1 MNFDNKGLIFI
12 ISGPAGSG
20 KSTIVKKLLATGRF
34 EFSVSAT
41 TRAPRPGEED
51 GVQYHFITHEKF
63 DEMLKDDM
71 FLEHAEY
78 VGNCYGTPKKP
89 VEDWVNAGKN
99 VILEIE
105 VIGALQ
111 VKEKKPEAIMIFITP
126 PDAETLE
133 ARLRG
138 RGTEDEAHLLGRLA
152 KARREFESFDK
163 YDYAVINEQE
173 SADKAAEVVL
183 KILDAEEH
191 RTSCNKTLFENF
203 FN

>member
-1 MNFDNKGLIFI
+1 MNSDNKGLIFI

-20 KSTIVKKLLATGRF
+20 KSTIVKKLLATSRF

-51 GVQYHFITHEKF
+51 GVQYHFITREKF
-63 DEMLKDDM
+63 DEMLENDM

-89 VEDWVNAGKN
+89 VEEWVNAGKN

-105 VIGALQ
+105 VMGAIQ

-126 PDAETLE
+126 PDAKTLE

-138 RGTEDEAHLLGRLA
+138 RGTEDEVHLLGRLA
-152 KARREFESFDK
+152 KARREFECFDK

-173 SADKAAEVVL
+173 NADKAAETVL
-183 KILDAEEH
+183 NILDAEEH
-191 RTSCNKTLFENF
+191 RMSCNKTFFEKF

>member
-1 MNFDNKGLIFI
+1 MNSDNKGIIFI

-20 KSTIVKKLLATGRF
+20 KSTIVKKLLQTGRF

-41 TRAPRPGEED
+41 TRAARPGEEN
-51 GVQYHFITHEKF
+51 GVQYHFISRDEFDDMLEK
-63 DEMLKDDM
+63 DM

-78 VGNCYGTPKKP
+78 VGNCYGTPRKP

-105 VIGALQ
+105 VMGALQ
-111 VKEKKPEAIMIFITP
+111 VKEKKPEAVMIFIIP
-126 PDAETLE
+126 PDAKTLE
-133 ARLRG
+133 ERLRG

-163 YDYAVINEQE
+163 YDYVVINEQE
-173 SADKAAEVVL
+173 NADKAAETVL
-183 KILDAEEH
+183 KIADAEEH
-191 RTSCNKTLFENF
+191 RTSCNKLLFEKF